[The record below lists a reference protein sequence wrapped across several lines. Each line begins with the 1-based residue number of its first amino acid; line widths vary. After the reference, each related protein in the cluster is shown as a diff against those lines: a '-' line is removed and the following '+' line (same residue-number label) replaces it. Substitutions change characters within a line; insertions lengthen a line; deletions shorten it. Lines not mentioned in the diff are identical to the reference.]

1 MKNIFWVSQ
10 SDKNQFCA
18 YLIETSAPRADFYFL
33 VILSTLITAL
43 GLLANNVILVIGGM
57 MVAPLLSPILALALG
72 IVINDSKV
80 ILRSVKILSFSFVF
94 AFLVAFIVGIFTLSN
109 ITETDLI
116 KIMQPNLFV
125 VFVAIVAGLAASYTW
140 VKTGLNATLAGVAV
154 TVTLI
159 PPLAAIGLAV
169 SKGEWILAGNVF
181 KVFLLNVFGIIV
193 ASLIVFSLMDFYK
206 CKKRLV
212 EEVKEEEREIAKE
225 KKKLE
230 SKK

>member
-18 YLIETSAPRADFYFL
+18 HLIETSAPRADFYFL

-140 VKTGLNATLAGVAV
+140 VKIGLNATLAGVAV